1 MVTLL
6 DCIKRIPSRL
16 EWILEN
22 RAVLQAPVF
31 DYLGGRLAELDQIVL
46 VGSGTSATSAQ
57 TAAYFMEEASGL
69 ETRAVV
75 PSEFCRP
82 GRVHRKKALYL
93 FISQTGTSRLTRAA
107 QALAQREGLLHAA
120 VSESA
125 ETPAARE
132 AACFLDMGCG
142 EEEYPMRTIGYS
154 TTVFTLMLLGLELGR
169 RRGALGPEAYA
180 AYLAQAAAVPAGLR
194 PIPEQTLRWMQE
206 KSQWRM
212 MRSACLVFTGAGALC
227 GVALEAAVKAWETP
241 KFISIG

>member
-142 EEEYPMRTIGYS
+142 EEEY
-154 TTVFTLMLLGLELGR
+154 
-169 RRGALGPEAYA
+169 
-180 AYLAQAAAVPAGLR
+180 
-194 PIPEQTLRWMQE
+194 
-206 KSQWRM
+206 
-212 MRSACLVFTGAGALC
+212 
-227 GVALEAAVKAWETP
+227 
-241 KFISIG
+241 

>member
-6 DCIKRIPSRL
+6 DCIERIPSRL

-22 RAVLQAPVF
+22 RAALQAPVF

-93 FISQTGTSRLTRAA
+93 FISQTGTSRRARAA
-107 QALAQREGLLHAA
+107 GLSAGWRTAA
-120 VSESA
+120 GGRPARGARAS
-125 ETPAARE
+125 AARGSRE
-132 AACFLDMGCG
+132 VA
-142 EEEYPMRTIGYS
+142 
-154 TTVFTLMLLGLELGR
+154 VW
-169 RRGALGPEAYA
+169 ALK
-180 AYLAQAAAVPAGLR
+180 
-194 PIPEQTLRWMQE
+194 T
-206 KSQWRM
+206 
-212 MRSACLVFTGAGALC
+212 
-227 GVALEAAVKAWETP
+227 
-241 KFISIG
+241 